1 LKWRAQ
7 GDDFRTFLGDFVAAL
22 RQIDFPQLVA
32 TRALVLVLVFMLNLV
47 PSSWAQTT
55 SAPFMMTD
63 LSIVVDITVGGKIR
77 HFLLDTGCGL
87 TVASADTAG
96 WSPVD
101 VMKAAPT
108 HIIVWVDGSIH
119 SMASTSATLEIGQTL
134 IVTPVVVADLG
145 PFSEK
150 LKIKLDGIL
159 GQDVLSHFS
168 RVTIDNKN
176 KRLILEK

>member
-1 LKWRAQ
+1 VKIHTSEIVVSRLRLWLVPLLTLHPQSVAIRA
-7 GDDFRTFLGDFVAAL
+7 FM
-22 RQIDFPQLVA
+22 
-32 TRALVLVLVFMLNLV
+32 LVLVFMLILI
-47 PSSWAQTT
+47 PSSSAQTI
-55 SAPFMMTD
+55 SVPFTRAD
-63 LSIVVDITVGGKIR
+63 LSVVVEIVVSGKTR

-87 TVASADTAG
+87 TVMSPNTAG

-101 VMKAAPT
+101 VMKAVPSRSVT
-108 HIIVWVDGSIH
+108 GIDGLSH
-119 SMASTSATLEIGQTL
+119 SMGSTNATLEIGQTL
-134 IVTPVVVADLG
+134 IVTPVVVRDLG
-145 PFSEK
+145 GFSEA